1 MAGHEQL
8 PVRSERS
15 ARVTV
20 GQKSLDDGFWKSPHT
35 GALPIVVV
43 ADQSRLTDVRF
54 TVECKDDP
62 PGSAV
67 PLNPINCTFGFG
79 KLLAFEVL
87 QSLCFKDFDR
97 IPEWLL
103 RPI

>member
-1 MAGHEQL
+1 MIMAGHEQL

-79 KLLAFEVL
+79 ETPCVRGVAKSLLQRF
-87 QSLCFKDFDR
+87 
-97 IPEWLL
+97 
-103 RPI
+103 RPYS